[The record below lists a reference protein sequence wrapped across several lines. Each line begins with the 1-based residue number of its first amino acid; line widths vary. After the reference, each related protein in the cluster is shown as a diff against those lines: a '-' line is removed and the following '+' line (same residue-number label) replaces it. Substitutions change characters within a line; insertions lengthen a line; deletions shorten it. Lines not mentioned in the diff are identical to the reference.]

1 MPDINGT
8 QWTREEVH
16 EALKDGRV
24 EEVWPGGRFEPID
37 SSGAPVDREHWDGAI
52 GRLWF
57 ADGSRVKINFQRV
70 SAPSAG
76 N

>member
-1 MPDINGT
+1 MPEINGQ
-8 QWTREEVH
+8 QWTREEIH

-24 EEVWPGGRFEPID
+24 EEVWPGGRFASID
-37 SSGAPVDREHWDGAI
+37 ADGNEVAREDWDGDM

-57 ADGSRVKINFQRV
+57 ADGSHVKINFRRTYP
-70 SAPSAG
+70 AK